1 MDKHQKEYIR
11 QFIKELK
18 EDIKK
23 EEKEKNRLTDVQK
36 MNLLFK
42 RKGEKN
48 GS

>member
-1 MDKHQKEYIR
+1 MDKKQKENIR

-23 EEKEKNRLTDVQK
+23 EQKEKNRLTDVQK

-42 RKGEKN
+42 REGEKN

>member
-1 MDKHQKEYIR
+1 MDKKQKEYIR

-23 EEKEKNRLTDVQK
+23 EQKEKNRLTDVQK

-42 RKGEKN
+42 REGEKN